1 MTGTRERILDSAQQL
16 VLERGFAAM
25 TVNAVLDAAHASK
38 GAFFHHFSSKAHL
51 GRTLVERYAAADEE
65 ALESAM
71 SAAEA
76 ESDDPAEQLIG
87 FIRVLEEGADA
98 ALETQPSCLFIS
110 FIYEQEL
117 DGANTDDLVA
127 ASIRLWRS
135 RILAKLEA
143 AAAQRPALAALDLE
157 ALADHVFAVLEGAF
171 LLVRALGDR
180 SAMRRQIA
188 HLRHY
193 LELLLAGANSG
204 V

>member
-1 MTGTRERILDSAQQL
+1 MTTTSTRDRILDSAHHL
-16 VLERGFAAM
+16 VLERGFASV
-25 TVNAVLDAAHASK
+25 TIDAVLDASDASK

-51 GRTLVERYAAADEE
+51 GRTLVERYAAADEQV
-65 ALESAM
+65 LESAM

-76 ESDDPAEQLIG
+76 KSDDPAVQLVT
-87 FIRVLEEGADA
+87 FIRTLEEGADA
-98 ALETQPSCLFIS
+98 ALDAQPNCLLIS

-117 DGANTDDLVA
+117 NGANTDDLVA
-127 ASIRLWRS
+127 ASIRLWRA

-143 AAAQRPALAALDLE
+143 AARQRPAMADLDLT

-171 LLVRALGDR
+171 LLVRALDDR

-193 LELLLAGANSG
+193 LELLFT
-204 V
+204 